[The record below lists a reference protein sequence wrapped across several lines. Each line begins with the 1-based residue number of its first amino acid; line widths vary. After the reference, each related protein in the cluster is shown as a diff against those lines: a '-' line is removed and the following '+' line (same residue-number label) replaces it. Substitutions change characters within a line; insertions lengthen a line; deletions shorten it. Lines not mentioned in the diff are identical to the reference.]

1 MRAVRVVVRGWVQG
15 VGYRAYVVRI
25 ARELDLSGWVRNQSD
40 GSVEAEAVGD
50 DVALRR
56 FAVALRSG
64 PVPGRVLE
72 STEQWIEAANAGD
85 GFHVVR

>member
-15 VGYRAYVVRI
+15 VGFRAYVVRI
-25 ARELDLSGWVRNQSD
+25 ARDLDVTGWVRNQSD

-50 DVALRR
+50 DVSLRR
-56 FAVALRSG
+56 FADAVRSG
-64 PVPGRVLE
+64 PVAGRVLE
-72 STEQWIEAANAGD
+72 STEQWIEVPKAGD